1 MADSLFPFGRVTD
14 KGYKNSKQIFNLGL
28 KKDRKFTVKKIK
40 LPFSFYKTRM
50 KTHFELS
57 TVSTGG
63 TIIHLLILVFHAKHL
78 GCKWP
83 QSVTNINCKYT
94 LCSHFG
100 VCHMYTCVDART
112 CTIYCTYLCTSCNHC
127 A

>member
-28 KKDRKFTVKKIK
+28 KKDRKLTMKK
-40 LPFSFYKTRM
+40 LSFPFLSKM
-50 KTHFELS
+50 KIHFELFS

-63 TIIHLLILVFHAKHL
+63 TIIHLPILVFHAKHL
-78 GCKWP
+78 GFKWP

-100 VCHMYTCVDART
+100 IHMPHVYMCRCANLH
-112 CTIYCTYLCTSCNHC
+112 YLLYLPLY
-127 A
+127 

>member
-28 KKDRKFTVKKIK
+28 KKDRKLTVKKIK
-40 LPFSFYKTRM
+40 LPFSFYKKRL
-50 KTHFELS
+50 KIHFELS

-63 TIIHLLILVFHAKHL
+63 TIIHLPILVFHAKHL
-78 GCKWP
+78 GSKWP
-83 QSVTNINCKYT
+83 QSVRNINCKYT

-100 VCHMYTCVDART
+100 ICHMYTFLDART